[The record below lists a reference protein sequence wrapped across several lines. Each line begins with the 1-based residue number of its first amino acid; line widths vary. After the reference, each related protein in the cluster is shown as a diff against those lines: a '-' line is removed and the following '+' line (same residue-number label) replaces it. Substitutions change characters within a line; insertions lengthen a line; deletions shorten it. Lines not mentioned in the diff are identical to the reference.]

1 MGGAIAFEPPLPPSY
16 SNAIDSRPIVGG
28 VRFWVEFSE
37 MFYAENLEIF
47 RGDSYPS
54 SEEVATY
61 YFDAT
66 FGEAA
71 ASGRN
76 IITNLGIG
84 QNSLAALSDD
94 ELIERVLDDL
104 DHVYNGKARET
115 YMQHRVQNWSA
126 QPCRGVFSDDS
137 PGVEPYYEVYEEP
150 IDGRLHRRRVCH
162 RRPCLLRMWQKR
174 SGEDHRCVTDS
185 LNLLSCLAR
194 VKSRQPASCHPNC
207 GPSSPKPST
216 RCVLCV
222 FLAGAVWV
230 GGAAGHKRPR
240 DESGA
245 RPMHLNMCSADTP
258 SRSSCRAR
266 SARFWF

>member
-1 MGGAIAFEPPLPPSY
+1 MRAPWRKATRQTLKSAQVTAVNYRNDDLLTVCTSSGQTYQASSVVIAVPLAVLQDAAIAFEPPLPPSY
-16 SNAIDSRPIVGG
+16 SHAIDSRPIVGG

-150 IDGRLHRRRVCH
+150 IDGRLYIA
-162 RRPCLLRMWQKR
+162 
-174 SGEDHRCVTDS
+174 GEFAIEGR
-185 LNLLSCLAR
+185 A
-194 VKSRQPASCHPNC
+194 
-207 GPSSPKPST
+207 
-216 RCVLCV
+216 
-222 FLAGAVWV
+222 FF
-230 GGAAGHKRPR
+230 
-240 DESGA
+240 ESGKNVA
-245 RPMHLNMCSADTP
+245 EKIIDASLTASTC
-258 SRSSCRAR
+258 
-266 SARFWF
+266 